1 MYSTVDNS
9 TIQPS
14 GLKRLARRDLP
25 STPRTPRTVAAPA
38 QAPVQAPAQAIV
50 HQTPHQWP
58 ELTIGNAI
66 AWLRRGLLWIAILAV
81 IGGLAGYGYSLVARP
96 KFTAYTDLVVDPAN
110 LQLVSNDLYTSS
122 FDQNAQ
128 LLDVESK
135 LRVLTSGNVLSRV
148 VEELKL
154 ENDPEFVPPSG
165 GAPFIGGTSEAS
177 SDPRLVAIGA
187 LEKKVTA
194 RREERS
200 FVVTLGVSTENA
212 DKSALIASTIV
223 AAFQTELAKAESD
236 GATRAA
242 GSLMDRLGELKAGVT
257 SAEEAVAKFRQ
268 QNGLEAS
275 NGELVNTQ
283 TLASLNQRLIEARQA
298 LISVEARHTEL
309 TDPKSGRLNADAIQT
324 PTMVALRTQYGLI
337 KQEADAAAAIY
348 GPRHPNRGSG
358 ERQLAGLQA
367 QIDAEAARY
376 VQSIG
381 LDLDQARRT
390 VAQLETNIEAARNT
404 VATDDTASVQLRDLE
419 RDAKARSDVYEAFLT
434 RASEITERQQLDTT
448 NIRVISPATPPAQRS
463 WPPRGYVVAGAG
475 GLGGAGLGVAL
486 ALALGFF
493 AAARQLRK
501 P

>member
-1 MYSTVDNS
+1 MYSSVDTG

-25 STPRTPRTVAAPA
+25 TTPRIPRPVAAAPA
-38 QAPVQAPAQAIV
+38 ADVETARI
-50 HQTPHQWP
+50 WP
-58 ELTIGNAI
+58 ELTPAAAT
-66 AWLRRGLLWIAILAV
+66 AWLMRGIIWIVILAAM
-81 IGGLAGYGYSLVARP
+81 GAAAGYAYSMVAKP

-110 LQLVSNDLYTSS
+110 LQLVTNDLYASS

-135 LRVLTSGNVLSRV
+135 LRVLTSGNVLARV
-148 VEELKL
+148 VDELNL
-154 ENDPEFVPPSG
+154 QNDPEFVAPAGGLPFLG
-165 GAPFIGGTSEAS
+165 GAAEGF
-177 SDPRLVAIGA
+177 SDPKLTALGA

-200 FVVTLGVSTENA
+200 FVVTVSVSSENA
-212 DKSALIASTIV
+212 EKAALIASTVV

-242 GSLMDRLGELKAGVT
+242 ASLMDRLGELKAGV
-257 SAEEAVAKFRQ
+257 AVAEDAIAVFRQ

-275 NGELVNTQ
+275 NGELVSTQ
-283 TLASLNQRLIEARQA
+283 TLTSLSTRLIDARQA
-298 LISVEARHTEL
+298 LISVEARHAEL
-309 TDPKSGRLNADAIQT
+309 TDPKSGKLNADAIQT
-324 PTMVALRTQYGLI
+324 PTMVALRTQYGLV

-348 GPRHPNRGSG
+348 GPLHPNRGSG

-367 QIDAEAARY
+367 QINAEAARY

-390 VAQLETNIEAARNT
+390 VAQLETNIESARNT
-404 VATDDTASVQLRDLE
+404 VAIDDTASVQLRDLE
-419 RDAKARSDVYEAFLT
+419 RDAKAKSAVYEAFLN
-434 RASEITERQQLDTT
+434 RASEITERQDLDTT
-448 NIRVISPATPPAQRS
+448 NIRVISPATPPGQRS

-475 GLGGAGLGVAL
+475 AFGGVAL
-486 ALALGFF
+486 GIALALGLGFL
-493 AAARQLRK
+493 AAARRLRE

>member
-1 MYSTVDNS
+1 MYSSVDTG

-25 STPRTPRTVAAPA
+25 TTPRTPRPVAAP
-38 QAPVQAPAQAIV
+38 QDPAPVEVETAP
-50 HQTPHQWP
+50 PR
-58 ELTIGNAI
+58 ELPALDVAAALT
-66 AWLRRGLLWIAILAV
+66 WLKRGMIWIAILAV
-81 IGGLAGYGYSLVARP
+81 VGAIAGYGYSMVAKP

-110 LQLVSNDLYTSS
+110 LQLVTNDLYASS

-135 LRVLTSGNVLSRV
+135 LRVLTSGNVLARV
-148 VEELKL
+148 VSELNL
-154 ENDPEFVPPSG
+154 HTDPEFLAPAG
-165 GAPFIGGTSEAS
+165 GLPFMGAADTS
-177 SDPRLVAIGA
+177 SDPKLAALGA

-200 FVVTLGVSTENA
+200 FVVTVAASSESA
-212 DKSALIASTIV
+212 EKAALIARTVV

-242 GSLMDRLGELKAGVT
+242 ASLMDRLGELKAGVT
-257 SAEEAVAKFRQ
+257 AAEDAVATFRQ

-275 NGELVNTQ
+275 NGELVSTQ
-283 TLASLNQRLIEARQA
+283 TLASLSTRLIDARQA
-298 LISVEARHTEL
+298 LISVQARHAEL
-309 TDPKSGRLNADAIQT
+309 TDPRSGKLNADAIQT

-348 GPRHPNRGSG
+348 GPLHPNRGSG

-367 QIDAEAARY
+367 QIDAEAGRY
-376 VQSIG
+376 IQSIG

-390 VAQLETNIEAARNT
+390 VAQLETNIEGARNT
-404 VATDDTASVQLRDLE
+404 VALDATASVQLRELE
-419 RDAKARSDVYEAFLT
+419 RDATAKSAVYEAFLN
-434 RASEITERQQLDTT
+434 RAGEITERQDLDTT
-448 NIRVISPATPPAQRS
+448 NIRVISPATPPATRS
-463 WPPRGYVVAGAG
+463 WPPRGYVVASAGAF
-475 GLGGAGLGVAL
+475 GGAALGI
-486 ALALGFF
+486 ALALGLGFL

>member
-1 MYSTVDNS
+1 MYSSVDTG

-25 STPRTPRTVAAPA
+25 TTPRTPRTVTPSQAAT
-38 QAPVQAPAQAIV
+38 PVAVDAGPRE
-50 HQTPHQWP
+50 WP
-58 ELTIGNAI
+58 TLNVAAAVT
-66 AWLRRGLLWIAILAV
+66 WLKRGVLWIAILA
-81 IGGLAGYGYSLVARP
+81 IAGAAAGYGYSMVAKP

-110 LQLVSNDLYTSS
+110 LQLVTNDLYASS

-135 LRVLTSGNVLSRV
+135 LRVLTSGNVLARV
-148 VEELKL
+148 VNDLNL
-154 ENDPEFVPPSG
+154 QNDPEFVAPAGGLPFFG
-165 GAPFIGGTSEAS
+165 GAPDTS
-177 SDPRLVAIGA
+177 SDPKLTALGA

-200 FVVTLGVSTENA
+200 FVVTVAVSSENP
-212 DKSALIASTIV
+212 DKAALIASTVV

-242 GSLMDRLGELKAGVT
+242 ASLMDRLGELKAGVT
-257 SAEEAVAKFRQ
+257 AAEDAVATFRQ

-275 NGELVNTQ
+275 NGELVSTQ
-283 TLASLNQRLIEARQA
+283 TLTSLSTRLIDARQA

-309 TDPKSGRLNADAIQT
+309 TDPKSGKLNADAIQT

-337 KQEADAAAAIY
+337 KQETDAAAAIY
-348 GPRHPNRGSG
+348 GPLHPNRGSG

-367 QIDAEAARY
+367 QINAEAARY

-390 VAQLETNIEAARNT
+390 VAQLETNIEGARNT

-419 RDAKARSDVYEAFLT
+419 RDAKAKSAVYEAFLN
-434 RASEITERQQLDTT
+434 RASEITERQTLDTT
-448 NIRVISPATPPAQRS
+448 NIRVISPATPPGARS

-475 GLGGAGLGVAL
+475 AFGGVAL
-486 ALALGFF
+486 GIALALGLGFL

>member
-1 MYSTVDNS
+1 MYSTVD
-9 TIQPS
+9 TGPIQPS

-25 STPRTPRTVAAPA
+25 TTPRTPRPVTAAAPA
-38 QAPVQAPAQAIV
+38 TKPAAAPRI
-50 HQTPHQWP
+50 TP
-58 ELTIGNAI
+58 ELTVSSAMT
-66 AWLRRGLLWIAILAV
+66 WLLRGLAWIVVLAI
-81 IGGLAGYGYSLVARP
+81 IGGVAGYGYTLVAKPR
-96 KFTAYTDLVVDPAN
+96 FTAYTDLVVDPAN
-110 LQLVSNDLYTSS
+110 LQLVTNDLYATS

-135 LRVLTSGNVLSRV
+135 LRVLTSGNVLMRV
-148 VEELKL
+148 IEDLDL
-154 ENDPEFVPPSG
+154 ASDPEFLTPSNPLSFLG
-165 GAPFIGGTSEAS
+165 GAAEAPA
-177 SDPRLVAIGA
+177 DPSLAALGA

-200 FVVTLGVSTENA
+200 FVVTLAVSTENA

-223 AAFQTELAKAESD
+223 AAFQAELAKAESD

-242 GSLMDRLGELKAGVT
+242 ASLMDRLGELKAGVT
-257 SAEEAVAKFRQ
+257 AAEEAVATFRQ
-268 QNGLEAS
+268 QNGLEES

-283 TLASLNQRLIEARQA
+283 TLASLSTRLIDARQA
-298 LISVEARHTEL
+298 LISVEARYAEL
-309 TDPKSGRLNADAIQT
+309 TDAQSGKLNADAIQT

-337 KQEADAAAAIY
+337 KQEADAAAAVY
-348 GPRHPNRGSG
+348 GPLHPSRGSG

-367 QIDAEAARY
+367 QIDAEASRY
-376 VQSIG
+376 IQSIG

-390 VAQLETNIEAARNT
+390 VAQLEANIETARNT
-404 VATDDTASVQLRDLE
+404 VASDGTASVQLRDLE
-419 RDAKARSDVYEAFLT
+419 RDAKAKSEVYEAFLT

-463 WPPRGYVVAGAG
+463 WPPRGYLVAGAG
-475 GLGGAGLGVAL
+475 AFGGGALGVAL
-486 ALALGFF
+486 ALGLGFL

>member
-1 MYSTVDNS
+1 MYSSVDTG

-25 STPRTPRTVAAPA
+25 TTPRTPRTVSAAAHPAPA
-38 QAPVQAPAQAIV
+38 EAARE
-50 HQTPHQWP
+50 WP
-58 ELTIGNAI
+58 ELTIANATR
-66 AWLRRGLLWIAILAV
+66 WLARGLVWIVILAV
-81 IGGLAGYGYSLVARP
+81 IGALAGYGYSIVAKP
-96 KFTAYTDLVVDPAN
+96 KFTAYTDLVVDPGN
-110 LQLVSNDLYTSS
+110 LQLVSNDLYAPG

-135 LRVLTSGNVLSRV
+135 LRVLTSGNVLARV
-148 VEELKL
+148 VDELHL
-154 ENDPEFVPPSG
+154 ENDPEFVASG
-165 GAPFIGGTSEAS
+165 GLPFVGGVSEAS
-177 SDPRLVAIGA
+177 SDPKLAAVSA
-187 LEKKVTA
+187 LDKKVTA

-200 FVVTLGVSTENA
+200 FVVTLSVSTENA

-223 AAFQTELAKAESD
+223 AAFQAELAKAEAD

-242 GSLMDRLGELKAGVT
+242 ASLMDRLGELKAGVT
-257 SAEEAVAKFRQ
+257 AAEQAVATFRQ

-283 TLASLNQRLIEARQA
+283 TLASLNQKLIEARQA

-309 TDPKSGRLNADAIQT
+309 TDPKSGKLNADAIQT

-337 KQEADAAAAIY
+337 KQQADAAAAIY
-348 GPRHPNRGSG
+348 GPLHPNRGSG
-358 ERQLAGLQA
+358 ERQLAGLQV

-390 VAQLETNIEAARNT
+390 VAQLETNIEVARTT

-475 GLGGAGLGVAL
+475 GFGGVAL
-486 ALALGFF
+486 GIALALGLGFL

>member
-1 MYSTVDNS
+1 MYCTVD
-9 TIQPS
+9 TGPIQPS

-25 STPRTPRTVAAPA
+25 TTPRTPRPVAAPA
-38 QAPVQAPAQAIV
+38 SQPTPAPRVMPEVTLASATTWLLRGFVWIVILAIV
-50 HQTPHQWP
+50 
-58 ELTIGNAI
+58 
-66 AWLRRGLLWIAILAV
+66 
-81 IGGLAGYGYSLVARP
+81 GGIAGYGYALVAKP

-110 LQLVSNDLYTSS
+110 LQLVTNDLYASS

-135 LRVLTSGNVLSRV
+135 LRVLTSGNVLARV
-148 VEELKL
+148 VEDLGL
-154 ENDPEFVPPSG
+154 FNDPEFVAPSNALSFLG
-165 GAPFIGGTSEAS
+165 GAADVSA
-177 SDPRLVAIGA
+177 DPALAALGA

-200 FVVTLGVSTENA
+200 FVVTLAVSTENA

-242 GSLMDRLGELKAGVT
+242 ASLMDRLGELKAGVT
-257 SAEEAVAKFRQ
+257 AAEEAVAVFRQ
-268 QNGLEAS
+268 QNGLEES

-283 TLASLNQRLIEARQA
+283 TLASLSTRLIDARQA
-298 LISVEARHTEL
+298 LISVEARHAEL
-309 TDPKSGRLNADAIQT
+309 TDPRSGKLNADAIQT

-337 KQEADAAAAIY
+337 RQEADAAAAVF
-348 GPRHPNRGSG
+348 GPLHPNRGSG

-367 QIDAEAARY
+367 QINAEAARY
-376 VQSIG
+376 IQSIG

-390 VAQLETNIEAARNT
+390 VAQLETNNEAARNT
-404 VATDDTASVQLRDLE
+404 VASDGTASVQLRDLE
-419 RDAKARSDVYEAFLT
+419 RDAKARSEVYEAFLT

-463 WPPRGYVVAGAG
+463 WPPRGYIVAGAG
-475 GLGGAGLGVAL
+475 AFGGGALGVAL
-486 ALALGFF
+486 ALGLGFL
-493 AAARQLRK
+493 ATARQLRK